1 MATYRM
7 KEGDTLWSIAQA
19 NHVSLAQ
26 LEKANPGLAARA
38 TSLRPGLAII
48 LPIGPTGG
56 NPRGPGTPPPIIQPI
71 GPTPPANP
79 NPVLPPG
86 TVNLGGAQ
94 GTTPQLTLFQQ
105 LQNELAGTPEAE
117 RDAFAA
123 LTTLFTSYGLGDLAP
138 TILNFLQEGYGADTI
153 TSLLQ
158 LTPEYEAR
166 FAGKQIRQQNGLQ
179 VLNPADYLSAE
190 ASYRQILQAGGLD
203 PSFMT
208 QDQYAQ
214 WIGKDISPTEIQDRV
229 NMAVTATINAPPQLT
244 TAFSKMGINV
254 GDIASMFLNDNT
266 PPPLLQ
272 TKLNQAQ
279 IIEAGLQSGIT
290 DPTVAYAQQLA
301 QQGVTYNQAL
311 AGYQNVAAVMPT
323 ANQLSAIYTSQAQY
337 GQTQAEQQ
345 YLGSSG
351 TAAYQQQ
358 QLGEQETAAF
368 AGKNAVGQKSFAPQS
383 AGTNF

>member
-1 MATYRM
+1 MPTYRM
-7 KEGDTLWSIAQA
+7 QQGDTLWSVAQR
-19 NHVSLAQ
+19 NHITLAA

-38 TSLRPGLAII
+38 SNLHPGLALV
-48 LPIGPTGG
+48 LPIGPQ
-56 NPRGPGTPPPIIQPI
+56 PGPNQPPPTATTGVGPI
-71 GPTPPANP
+71 GPAPGPSVP
-79 NPVLPPG
+79 GEPPG
-86 TVNLGGAQ
+86 TVNLGGTQAPPA
-94 GTTPQLTLFQQ
+94 TPSVFQQ
-105 LQNELAGTPEAE
+105 LEAQLAGTPEAE

-138 TILNFLQEGYGADTI
+138 TILNFLQQGYGADTI

-166 FAGKQIRQQNGLQ
+166 FSGNAIRQQNGLQ

-203 PSFMT
+203 PSFMSS
-208 QDQYAQ
+208 DNYAQ

-229 NMAVTATINAPPQLT
+229 NMAVTATVNAPPELT

-266 PPPLLQ
+266 APPVLQ

-279 IIEAGLQSGIT
+279 IIEAGLQSGVT

-311 AGYQNVAAVMPT
+311 AGYQNVAAVLPT
-323 ANQLSAIYTSQAQY
+323 ANQLSAIYTQQAQY

-368 AGKNAVGQKSFAPQS
+368 GGKNAVGQKSFAPQA
-383 AGTNF
+383 AGTAF